1 MRIDCPFC
9 GTRDQS
15 EFLYLGDAAPTRPAD
30 TANAAAFADYVYL
43 RDNPAGVIDEHWY
56 HAGGCRSWVRVT
68 RDVRTHVISAVAP
81 AAGADAGGKR

>member
-15 EFLYLGDAAPTRPAD
+15 EFLYLGDAAPKRPAEG
-30 TANAAAFADYVYL
+30 ASAAAFADYVYL
-43 RDNPAGVIDEHWY
+43 RDNPAGAIDEHWY
-56 HAGGCRSWVRVT
+56 HAGGCRAWIRVS
-68 RDVRTHVISAVAP
+68 RDVRTHVISDVAP